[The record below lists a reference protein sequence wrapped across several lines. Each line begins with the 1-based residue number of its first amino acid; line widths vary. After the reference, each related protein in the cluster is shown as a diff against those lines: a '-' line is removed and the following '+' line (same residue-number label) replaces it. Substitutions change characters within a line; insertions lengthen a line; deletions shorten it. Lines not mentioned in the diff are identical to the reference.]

1 MASNLK
7 LEIFRISLKKKNGR
21 NNALYNYKELFDL
34 IDKNKETAY
43 NAFVAKFIAYFD
55 NEFKMNADGNK
66 GISSSANNK
75 YEPKFTQ
82 NIINGE
88 VNGGPTDM
96 EQTIYKCNNAKKKTG
111 KLENDDIATLPF
123 FFKLWTPYDHNTGV
137 LMVQSYS
144 NETITTLI
152 KLHLTKFIQKFGYSL
167 IITPYIN
174 KGLVDAYCERSNV
187 YKVTYVKERLNKSKR
202 QLINPIFTEFENLK
216 VKIEVSGFKK
226 SIMDFWDNFNKHLP
240 IGSNLSDFDIKE
252 VDDYEVIAHYEDENG
267 HKASTG
273 IAKDYVIKPTIFLPD
288 ALKRANSNYYDFGKI
303 AKYTQGIL
311 DQIKIEIQYAR

>member
-1 MASNLK
+1 
-7 LEIFRISLKKKNGR
+7 
-21 NNALYNYKELFDL
+21 
-34 IDKNKETAY
+34 
-43 NAFVAKFIAYFD
+43 
-55 NEFKMNADGNK
+55 MNADGNK

-96 EQTIYKCNNAKKKTG
+96 EQTIYKRNNAKKKTG